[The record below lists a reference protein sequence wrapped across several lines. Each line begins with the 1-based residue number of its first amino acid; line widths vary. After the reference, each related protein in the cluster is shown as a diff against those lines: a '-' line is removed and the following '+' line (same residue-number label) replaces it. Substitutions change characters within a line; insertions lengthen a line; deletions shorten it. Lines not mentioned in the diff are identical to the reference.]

1 MKNTSTI
8 PTSDFSMKIYGSELQ
23 QASLYAFSYDY
34 HDTIMNKASTRYSN
48 DYIFSRSIE
57 IEVHQIYLIIS
68 GDTCKERATSKV
80 ISVFRIV

>member
-48 DYIFSRSIE
+48 DYIFSRSVE
-57 IEVHQIYLIIS
+57 IEVHQICLNNS
-68 GDTCKERATSKV
+68 QENNKER
-80 ISVFRIV
+80 